1 MSVLDSLFG
10 LSGRVALVTGGS
22 SGLGRT
28 IADTLAGAGA
38 AVVLV
43 ARRREALD
51 EVAAGI
57 TGVGGRA
64 AVVAANL
71 ADRRDVDVCARMGT
85 AAFGAP
91 DILVNAA
98 GVNIRRPML
107 DLGEDDWDATMA
119 VNLTAPFLLA
129 QALVPAMLA
138 RRWGRV
144 INVTSM
150 QAERAFGMSGVY
162 GVSKGGLAQLTRAQ
176 AEAWSAQGVNCN
188 SLAPGFFATP
198 LTAAARAVPGR
209 AEALAA
215 RTYVGRNGEL
225 ADIRGAALF
234 LSGRGADFVTGQT
247 LRVDGGLSVS

>member
-1 MSVLDSLFG
+1 MTLLDELFG
-10 LSGRVALVTGGS
+10 QDGRVAVVTGAS
-22 SGLGRT
+22 SGLGRA
-28 IADTLAGAGA
+28 IAEALAAAGA

-43 ARRREALD
+43 ARDPARLD
-51 EVAAGI
+51 AVAATI
-57 TGVGGRA
+57 AANGGRA
-64 AVVAANL
+64 AVVAADL
-71 ADRRDVDVCARMGT
+71 AVRSEVERCAREARLPYGD
-85 AAFGAP
+85 P

-98 GVNIRRPML
+98 GVNLRRPL
-107 DLGEDDWDATMA
+107 LELTAADFDATLA